1 MTLQQLKCVMAV
13 ADSGFGVSRAASML
27 HTTQSNVSKT
37 IRALEQEL
45 KFDVF
50 VRRGNRLTGLTD
62 TGRDALV
69 LIRRALEDMKAL
81 SALAETTE
89 GGDSGS
95 LRVGTTQVHA
105 RYALRRVLQ
114 RFAHDY
120 PAVDLEI
127 IQGTSSEILA
137 WVSEGVIDIG
147 LCTLPA
153 RVPEGVVTLKAY
165 PIERCLIVPRGHPL
179 LKAKPL
185 TVEAIARYP
194 LVRHDESFNTSS
206 IVQREFQRRGLT
218 PRIALKATDA
228 SVIKAYVESGL
239 GVAVLQTLAIEPS
252 RDRGLRVIPADH
264 LFPSSMAMLSLRRDD
279 FMRRYTYDFIRR
291 VAPAWTRAAVDEAM
305 VH

>member
-1 MTLQQLKCVMAV
+1 MTLQQLRCVLAV
-13 ADSGFGVSRAASML
+13 ADSGFGVSRAAGLL

-45 KFDVF
+45 GFDVF
-50 VRRGNRLTGLTD
+50 ARRGNRLVGLTD

-69 LIRRALEDMKAL
+69 LIRRAFQDMKSL
-81 SALAETTE
+81 GALAEKKE
-89 GGDSGS
+89 SGDSGN

-105 RYALRRVLQ
+105 RYGLRGVLQ
-114 RFAHDY
+114 RFARDY
-120 PAVDLEI
+120 PAVDLDI

-137 WVSEGVIDIG
+137 WVAEGVIDIG

-153 RVPEGVVTLKAY
+153 RVPDGVVALKAY

-179 LKAKPL
+179 LKVKPL

-194 LVRHDESFNTSS
+194 LVRHDESFNTGS

-239 GVAVLQTLAIEPS
+239 GVAVLQKLAIEPS

-264 LFPSSMAMLSLRRDD
+264 LFPSSIAMLTLRRDH

-291 VAPAWTRAAVDEAM
+291 VAPAWSRAAVDEAM
-305 VH
+305 AR